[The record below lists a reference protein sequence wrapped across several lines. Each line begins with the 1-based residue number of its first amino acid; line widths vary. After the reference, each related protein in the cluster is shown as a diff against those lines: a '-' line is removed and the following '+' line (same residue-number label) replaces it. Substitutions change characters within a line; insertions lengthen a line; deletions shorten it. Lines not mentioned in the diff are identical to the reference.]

1 MERPF
6 STSKVT
12 VEYFDP
18 HDVYKLI
25 APGLVPRLP
34 LRNLHWQSH
43 AGPLRSI
50 DTLHVELLSA
60 NGDPTAPASPT
71 VSPSLRRSVSASA
84 STNTSTKDDGFQT
97 QQIGGKSTST
107 DTADTP
113 TAAARQPSTQRRH
126 QIPGLRRTPY
136 LKVLLVR
143 CDDSDTYKSK
153 TRAEIREWIKE
164 HTPPSQSTRKT
175 NTQENHDAFEWLIV
189 HVVIPNT
196 AAANQPRVSG
206 KGPDATEKSRTSRWG
221 SGSSTLMEKLRSD
234 FNSSSKSA
242 PDRVAQIRIG
252 INDVP
257 YDVLPRVVPATPTGY
272 SESRQDAENAWED
285 LIAKFKEL
293 ILSSFDMRV
302 TQYEDDIREK
312 DSQRA
317 LPGWNFCTF
326 FILKEGLARGF
337 ESVGLVEDALVGYDE
352 LSVGLDTVI
361 QEQATSG
368 DPERHGGSLLSHTED
383 LIKRAEAAVQ
393 ALGVEDASD
402 EDEQP
407 VDLQATDAPKK
418 EKFDEIPISSTKK
431 PYREMIVANNVSVY
445 DFRCYIFAR
454 QISLLL
460 RLGNAWSTREEL
472 LAKLR
477 EQQES
482 VLHGVAPRAPPP
494 KQTEEAENL
503 SMLAEI
509 CRRTLEFIPAVSQ
522 VMRTDILS
530 ALKARYS
537 EGESQVLS
545 PTLAEAI
552 DNLVASFAF
561 SVAQQTLAQTST
573 KALPIPPSTLTG
585 VDSHEPKSSIPELKT
600 MMHPARNSSLSV
612 RTNTR
617 PPPSP
622 GIFPGGRRASA
633 DDATAPSNQQFLKAG
648 LEELAARRAELYALS
663 RNVLQGTGKK
673 RGWDSGWT
681 SAPVLGDV
689 EGNDFQEISLDGDG
703 DNERRPHEDSE
714 ACIGLA
720 GIENGLLHAAL
731 DSRED
736 FYRLYET
743 LTDKALRHYTVAN
756 HTHAVK
762 TSMADLAVL
771 KYHRGEFSPAASF
784 FYMTTPFFGEN
795 SWSLLELSMLV
806 MYSQCLRELQRKDEF
821 VRVGLKLLTK
831 AAAAENERLLQKKTL
846 SIGHRQEVEYPSKSA
861 ISGFLDELLSVAATL
876 SNEVRVPLN
885 HMFTQVEVVGTPEY
899 HDGKDRFSLTIT
911 LRSLLVD
918 ELKVEKGTLR
928 LTRTIPGGTKEVSLQ
943 TSETSILKPGVNK
956 LHFVSTTN
964 VSGPYR
970 IDRTD
975 IVCDNVHLHWE
986 RDANQAPSKT
996 AHVFR
1001 LPDVQ
1006 LYRPAGGLRCRL
1018 TAAKDI
1024 QLDKNN
1030 SVDLEVSTGWNSIT
1044 SCELSVKPATGG
1056 LRISSTEAGFIGDSF
1071 EYEKPPEA
1079 GLFRFKAVPES
1090 STIKMRF
1097 PYTVEQDVPNISVRV
1112 EVTYT
1117 TDDGTYQYSSVV
1129 SIPIALALGVNVQ
1142 DVFKDK
1148 ALFSRFSVSTASAS
1162 PLKLFATEL
1171 LDSDVFKAHSAPV
1184 SKRIVT
1190 VFPKQP
1196 ASLLYKITRKSADV
1210 ITAKTPRTMYL
1221 KLQYSVLLEEI
1232 IDHIEEVFAEAT
1244 KQLPLSTFSGFIIGR
1259 VLAEVRSGLSD
1270 YELERAALLGEAPTS
1285 FISPLLVDGAIAGLG
1300 AVPGTGEDASI
1311 MLKAW
1316 LKDWQAAHPKLTIKE
1331 MESARRSILIPVDVP
1346 SIPVFHSVDIQLPTP
1361 EEDVSGSTVAVNQLL
1376 PTNLRLRWTR
1386 IWDTAVSDGKSINK
1400 DYEFSYEVNGLP
1412 ETWLVG
1418 GRRRGHFKSL
1428 GLDKSDGKFGESE
1441 LLVPVLLV
1449 PLREGRLPY
1458 PSVEIREVKED
1469 SDDST
1474 QGHGHHEIDYQN
1486 IGETVRVVADFQKV
1500 TLSLDASGPSGGPL
1514 VLESERR
1521 EVSDRI
1527 LL

>member
-12 VEYFDP
+12 GVRIVVEYFDP
-18 HDVYKLI
+18 HDVYKLV

-50 DTLHVELLSA
+50 DTLHVELISA
-60 NGDPTAPASPT
+60 SGEPAPPTSPT
-71 VSPSLRRSVSASA
+71 ISPSLRRSASA
-84 STNTSTKDDGFQT
+84 STKDDGFQT
-97 QQIGGKSTST
+97 QQIGGKTTST

-113 TAAARQPSTQRRH
+113 TAAARQPGTQRRH

-143 CDDSDTYKSK
+143 CDDSDTYKSQ
-153 TRAEIREWIKE
+153 TRAEIREWVKE
-164 HTPPSQSTRKT
+164 HTPPSQSTRKAS
-175 NTQENHDAFEWLIV
+175 TQENHDAFEWLIV

-196 AAANQPRVSG
+196 FAANQPRLSG
-206 KGPDATEKSRTSRWG
+206 KGLDAAEKSRTSRWG
-221 SGSSTLMEKLRSD
+221 SGSSTLLEKLRSD
-234 FNSSSKSA
+234 FNSSSKSSL
-242 PDRVAQIRIG
+242 DRVTQIRIG

-257 YDVLPRVVPATPTGY
+257 YDILPRVVPATPTGY
-272 SESRQDAENAWED
+272 SESREDAENAWED
-285 LIAKFKEL
+285 LIGKFKEL

-302 TQYEDDIREK
+302 TQYEEDIKEK

-368 DPERHGGSLLSHTED
+368 DPERHGGSLLSNTED
-383 LIKRAEAAVQ
+383 LVKRAEAAIQ
-393 ALGVEDASD
+393 ALGANDGD
-402 EDEQP
+402 GEDEQP
-407 VDLQATDAPKK
+407 VDLQASDAPNTDT
-418 EKFDEIPISSTKK
+418 FDEIPIGSTKK
-431 PYREMIVANNVSVY
+431 PYREMIVANNVSVF

-472 LAKLR
+472 LAKLK

-509 CRRTLEFIPAVSQ
+509 CRRTLEFVPAVSQ

-530 ALKARYS
+530 ALKTKYS
-537 EGESQVLS
+537 QEDTAIIDPV
-545 PTLAEAI
+545 LAEAI

-561 SVAQQTLAQTST
+561 SVAQQILAQTST
-573 KALPIPPSTLTG
+573 KALPIPPSTLTNA
-585 VDSHEPKSSIPELKT
+585 DSHEPKSSIPELKT
-600 MMHPARNSSLSV
+600 MMHPARNSSLVV
-612 RTNTR
+612 RTNTIQ
-617 PPPSP
+617 PPSP
-622 GIFPGGRRASA
+622 GIFPGARRPSA
-633 DDATAPSNQQFLKAG
+633 EDTTGPSSQFLKAG

-663 RNVLQGTGKK
+663 RNVLQGSGKK

-681 SAPVLGDV
+681 SAPVLGESESNEFEDV
-689 EGNDFQEISLDGDG
+689 NLDGDA
-703 DNERRPHEDSE
+703 DEKESKPDDSVS

-720 GIENGLLHAAL
+720 GIENGLLRAAL
-731 DSRED
+731 DNHED

-771 KYHRGEFSPAASF
+771 KYHLGEYGPAASF

-795 SWSLLELSMLV
+795 NWSLLELSMLV
-806 MYSQCLRELQRKDEF
+806 MYSHCLRELQRKDEF

-831 AAAAENERLLQKKTL
+831 AAAAENERLIRKTSL
-846 SIGHRQEVEYPSKSA
+846 AVGPHQEVAYPEKSA
-861 ISGFLDELLSVAATL
+861 ISGFLNELLSVAATL
-876 SNEVRVPLN
+876 SNEVKVPLQQL
-885 HMFTQVEVVGTPEY
+885 FTQVEVVGTPDY
-899 HDGKDRFSLTIT
+899 HEGKDRFSLTIT

-918 ELKVEKGTLR
+918 ELSVEKATLR
-928 LTRTIPGGTKEVSLQ
+928 LTRTIPGGTKEVRLH
-943 TSETSILKPGVNK
+943 TTETSILKPGVNK
-956 LHFVSTTN
+956 LHFISTTN

-970 IDRTD
+970 IDRID
-975 IVCDNVHLHWE
+975 IVCANVHLHWD
-986 RDANQAPSKT
+986 RDINQTPSKT

-1001 LPDVQ
+1001 VPDVQ

-1030 SVDLEVSTGWNSIT
+1030 SVDLEVSTGWNAIS

-1056 LRISSTEAGFIGDSF
+1056 LRINSTEADFIGPSF

-1079 GLFRFKAVPES
+1079 GLFHFGAVPQAT
-1090 STIKMRF
+1090 TIKMRF
-1097 PYTVEQDVPNISVRV
+1097 PYTIEQDVGNISVRV
-1112 EVTYT
+1112 EVNYS
-1117 TDDGTYQYSSVV
+1117 TDDGTYHYSSVV

-1148 ALFSRFSVSTASAS
+1148 ALFSRFSVSTASFS
-1162 PLKLFATEL
+1162 PLKLFASEL
-1171 LDSDVFKAHSAPV
+1171 LDSEVFKSHSAPAAN
-1184 SKRIVT
+1184 RIVT
-1190 VFPKQP
+1190 VFPRQP

-1210 ITAKTPRTMYL
+1210 ITAKTPRTLYL
-1221 KLQYSVLLEEI
+1221 KLQYSVLLDEI
-1232 IDHIEEVFAEAT
+1232 INLVEEVFAEAT
-1244 KQLPLSTFSGFIIGR
+1244 KELPLSTFSGFLIGSI
-1259 VLAEVRSGLSD
+1259 LAEVHSSLSA
-1270 YELERAALLGEAPTS
+1270 YELERAALRGEVPTS
-1285 FISPLLVDGAIAGLG
+1285 FITPLLSETAMPGLG
-1300 AVPGTGEDASI
+1300 AVPGTGEDAST
-1311 MLKAW
+1311 MLKAF
-1316 LKDWQAAHPKLTIKE
+1316 LKDWQKAHPKLTIRE

-1346 SIPVFHSVDIQLPTP
+1346 SIPVFHSVDIQLPSPKEQTF
-1361 EEDVSGSTVAVNQLL
+1361 SSTVAVNQLL
-1376 PTNLRLRWTR
+1376 PANLRLRWTR

-1400 DYEFSYEVNGLP
+1400 NYEFSYEVTGLP
-1412 ETWLVG
+1412 DSWLVG
-1418 GRRRGHFKSL
+1418 GRKRGHFRSL
-1428 GLDKSDGKFGESE
+1428 GIDQSDTKFGESE
-1441 LLVPVLLV
+1441 LQVPVLLV

-1458 PSVEIREVKED
+1458 PNVEIREVKEEKEET
-1469 SDDST
+1469 T
-1474 QGHGHHEIDYQN
+1474 QAHGHHEIDYQN
-1486 IGETVRVVADFQKV
+1486 IGETVRVVTDLQKV

-1521 EVSDRI
+1521 EFNERI